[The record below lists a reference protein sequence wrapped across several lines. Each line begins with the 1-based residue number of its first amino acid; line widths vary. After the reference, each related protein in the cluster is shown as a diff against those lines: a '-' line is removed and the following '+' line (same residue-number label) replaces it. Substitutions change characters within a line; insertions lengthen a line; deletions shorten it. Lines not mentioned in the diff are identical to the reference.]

1 MTFITIVIQFWGPTV
16 ERMSPVD
23 GPTQPKDDDMK
34 TVLTVISLGLA
45 LSMGPAFAASH
56 AGAGMKA
63 GDAGC
68 EAKAAEKKLAG
79 AAKNSF
85 VKKCEGDAKAGAAAA
100 CEQSA
105 MDKKL
110 AGAAKNSHIKK
121 CMSDAKPMAAA
132 APAPA
137 AAAAPAAAPA
147 AKPAAAA
154 SGAKK

>member
-1 MTFITIVIQFWGPTV
+1 
-16 ERMSPVD
+16 
-23 GPTQPKDDDMK
+23 MK
-34 TVLTVISLGLA
+34 TLFSVIALGLA
-45 LSMGPAFAASH
+45 LSMGSAQAASH
-56 AGAGMKA
+56 AGAATKP
-63 GDAGC
+63 GDSGC
-68 EAKAAEKKLAG
+68 EAKATEKKLAG

-85 VKKCEGDAKAGAAAA
+85 MKKCEADSKAGAAAA

-121 CMSDAKPMAAA
+121 CMADAKPMAAAAPAA

-137 AAAAPAAAPA
+137 AAAAPAPAPA

-154 SGAKK
+154 ASAKK